1 MSVASQTRTIDD
13 LTKQAAKALKR
24 SRLFEAE
31 RLSLQALDL
40 ARDECDFE
48 RMASIVPTLYEAR
61 RQQID
66 TAADTGRMTILETPF
81 SDEIK
86 IKPGCYL
93 VRPPLVGADARRFRL
108 LAFGREVPV
117 AVLCREP
124 RAAIGLCP
132 VVGLGGGATVR
143 MKVDPPLDPD
153 NPEIDWF
160 LDAMDAL
167 GEAALDRRPAGQA
180 RCRSRLRRPARLPG
194 TGVPRG
200 ARRAVGRDGRAAV
213 RTKTVSRAAA
223 RLTTT
228 WPSITAPRPAWP
240 A

>member
-24 SRLFEAE
+24 SRWFEAE

-40 ARDECDFE
+40 ARDEREFE
-48 RMASIVPTLYEAR
+48 RMASIGPLLYEAR

-81 SDEIK
+81 TEEIK

-93 VRPPLVGADARRFRL
+93 VRPPLVGADARRLRL

-132 VVGLGGGATVR
+132 VVALGGGATVR
-143 MKVDPPLDPD
+143 MKVDCPLDPD
-153 NPEIDWF
+153 NPEIDWL

-167 GEAALDRRPAGQA
+167 GEAALETIDPAQEVVRRIDA
-180 RCRSRLRRPARLPG
+180 LLARLDTVPG
-194 TGVPRG
+194 DQGLHACLERACLEAHDALSAETDEPPS
-200 ARRAVGRDGRAAV
+200 AR
-213 RTKTVSRAAA
+213 K
-223 RLTTT
+223 
-228 WPSITAPRPAWP
+228 P
-240 A
+240 

>member
-24 SRLFEAE
+24 SRWFEAE
-31 RLSLQALDL
+31 RLSLQGLDL
-40 ARDECDFE
+40 ARDECEFE
-48 RMASIVPTLYEAR
+48 RMAAIVPTLYEAR

-81 SDEIK
+81 TEEIK

-108 LAFGREVPV
+108 LAFSREVPV

-132 VVGLGGGATVR
+132 VVALGGGATVR

-153 NPEIDWF
+153 HPEIDWF

-167 GEAALDRRPAGQA
+167 GEAALETVDPAMEVVKRIDA
-180 RCRSRLRRPARLPG
+180 LLARLDTVPG
-194 TGVPRG
+194 YDGLHACLEQACLEAHDALSAETDEPPS
-200 ARRAVGRDGRAAV
+200 AR
-213 RTKTVSRAAA
+213 K
-223 RLTTT
+223 
-228 WPSITAPRPAWP
+228 P
-240 A
+240 